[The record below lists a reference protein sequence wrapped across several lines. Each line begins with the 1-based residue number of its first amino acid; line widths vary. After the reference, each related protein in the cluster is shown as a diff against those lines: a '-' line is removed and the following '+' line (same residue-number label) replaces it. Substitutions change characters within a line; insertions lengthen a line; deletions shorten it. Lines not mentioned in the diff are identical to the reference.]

1 MFEMI
6 MKPKRAERK
15 PWEMFFV
22 GLVYGAI
29 SMFLVNF
36 IFINDTVLSKGSGL
50 LLVLFTVMFCLP
62 FMYFLIKLEEGKDIQ
77 ITDSGRLIKEHSKA
91 IFALMWLFLG
101 VVVAFSVGYVLSGS
115 AASTS
120 FNFQIQTYCAINN
133 PHNYEQ
139 CLSQYGIING
149 AATGSGL
156 FGRIFMNNLQV
167 MFFTL
172 IFSLVFGAGAIF
184 ILVWNASIIA
194 AAMGI
199 FAKEGL
205 FQLPCA
211 YVRYLFHG
219 VPEIAAYFIA
229 ALAGGIVSVAIIR
242 KDLHDERLW
251 SILQDALLLII
262 VALIVLAISGLMEV
276 YLTPGITSFV
286 GCSA

>member
-1 MFEMI
+1 
-6 MKPKRAERK
+6 
-15 PWEMFFV
+15 
-22 GLVYGAI
+22 
-29 SMFLVNF
+29 
-36 IFINDTVLSKGSGL
+36 
-50 LLVLFTVMFCLP
+50 
-62 FMYFLIKLEEGKDIQ
+62 
-77 ITDSGRLIKEHSKA
+77 
-91 IFALMWLFLG
+91 
-101 VVVAFSVGYVLSGS
+101 
-115 AASTS
+115 
-120 FNFQIQTYCAINN
+120 
-133 PHNYEQ
+133 
-139 CLSQYGIING
+139 
-149 AATGSGL
+149 
-156 FGRIFMNNLQV
+156 MNNLQV

-229 ALAGGIVSVAIIR
+229 ALAGGIVSVAIFR